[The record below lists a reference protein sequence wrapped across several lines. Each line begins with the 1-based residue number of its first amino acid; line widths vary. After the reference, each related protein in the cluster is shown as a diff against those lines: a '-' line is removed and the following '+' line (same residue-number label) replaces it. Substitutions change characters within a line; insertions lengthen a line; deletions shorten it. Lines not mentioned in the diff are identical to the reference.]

1 MLMQRK
7 QMPHSKWEQKA
18 LRVAV
23 IWQINESS
31 QQQDA
36 AQGQDQ

>member
-7 QMPHSKWEQKA
+7 QMLCSNGSMEA
-18 LRVAV
+18 VRVAV

-31 QQQDA
+31 QESVA
-36 AQGQDQ
+36 AQGQNQ